1 MARIRRKH
9 YHRLHYE
16 PRKPRLGDY
25 VRAIPVEAH
34 VCILVTALVVSVIL
48 WLNIEGS
55 HLDPDSGA
63 IGPRPCNSHSR
74 ACTSVDAAARFDC
87 HPDPGLSRAS
97 CEWRG
102 CCYLQN
108 ASNEGGPACYFPTGY
123 VGYKMTHW
131 KDSPSGVSLSHM
143 TRVRPSGLPEDAS
156 QINVRAALHTSQI
169 ARLTVTSPED
179 IYRTNVPTVPE
190 KREPASQALGVY
202 TTRMGDVVV
211 YRRSD
216 GQILFE
222 TDIARL
228 VYTPR
233 LVQLVTLVPTMHL
246 YGFGE
251 GRGRLLRDIT
261 QPHAA
266 FNRDLLALNDTRY
279 LFHGSHP
286 FYMGFDRMGASFGVY
301 FRTSAIY
308 EVLGHSMPALTF
320 RSLGS
325 QVDVFVLG
333 GPTPADVVRQYLD
346 VVGRPAMP
354 PLWATGLHAS
364 MPRVPPP
371 TMEEGNHLVP
381 LLSRGNYRVDVAW
394 MPVDITREKCE
405 YTRYFEMSFL
415 RPSLRVVHTLVPTL
429 TEQSP
434 SSPICFL
441 ALMEA
446 KYLGITLHNQT
457 QESLEEQ
464 VPAGNITGHIV
475 DFSAPRY
482 DMYLSKVLKALY
494 LRSPMDGLWL
504 DNNEPTLWTGEPP
517 GGCAM
522 DGWDILP
529 YTPKVLLSEGP
540 LDSGTLCM
548 SQQLGS
554 GPHLL
559 AHNALPYEQAQAAY
573 GVLAQLSGE
582 RPFIVSRASYSGI
595 GKFAGHVIHGL
606 RPTWED
612 LRLSVPMLLTA
623 SLLGM
628 PLSGAELCGDGFTL
642 SSPADQELCVTWF
655 SLAVFYPL
663 LRTSNGELFLRQ
675 PPAFSTAFLSETLD
689 MLDVRFLL
697 RPYLY
702 YLFHRSH
709 VAGDTVMR
717 PLFIE
722 FPSDTETRNIDDQFL
737 WGSGLMIIPILKP
750 LTQKS
755 RLRRAYLP
763 EGTWYN
769 FYNGALVRSSLY
781 GEYWHLYHGSH
792 RVLLLLRGGHVLV
805 TSAPPPFAISPGQGM
820 DYSLR
825 VVLDDNLQAKGSVYC
840 DDGVSL
846 GSYEN
851 GAYGLADVIFH
862 KDTLVVV
869 PRHTGFA
876 CGVVRELRFVGLRSG
891 PELTTLDGVPLH
903 FTTHGNQTVIS
914 NLALPLNETSV
925 LRFQLK
931 NLQTAL
937 APGTRN
943 STGL

>member
-1 MARIRRKH
+1 MFNH
-9 YHRLHYE
+9 
-16 PRKPRLGDY
+16 
-25 VRAIPVEAH
+25 
-34 VCILVTALVVSVIL
+34 S
-48 WLNIEGS
+48 S

-108 ASNEGGPACYFPTGY
+108 ASSEGGPACYFPTGY

-143 TRVRPSGLPEDAS
+143 IRVRPSGLPEDAS

-233 LVQLVTLVPTMHL
+233 LVQLVTLVPTTHL

-251 GRGRLLRDIT
+251 GRGRLLRNIT

-286 FYMGFDRMGASFGVY
+286 FYMGFDRMGTSFGVY

-381 LLSRGNYRVDVAW
+381 LLSRGNYRV
-394 MPVDITREKCE
+394 E
-405 YTRYFEMSFL
+405 
-415 RPSLRVVHTLVPTL
+415 
-429 TEQSP
+429 
-434 SSPICFL
+434 
-441 ALMEA
+441 
-446 KYLGITLHNQT
+446 
-457 QESLEEQ
+457 
-464 VPAGNITGHIV
+464 PAGNITGHIV
-475 DFSAPRY
+475 DSSAPRY

-504 DNNEPTLWTGEPP
+504 DNNEPTLGTGEPP

-529 YTPKVLLSEGP
+529 YTPRVLLSEGP
-540 LDSGTLCM
+540 LDLGTLCM

-606 RPTWED
+606 LPTWED

-663 LRTSNGELFLRQ
+663 LRTSNGELFL
-675 PPAFSTAFLSETLD
+675 
-689 MLDVRFLL
+689 
-697 RPYLY
+697 
-702 YLFHRSH
+702 
-709 VAGDTVMR
+709 
-717 PLFIE
+717 
-722 FPSDTETRNIDDQFL
+722 
-737 WGSGLMIIPILKP
+737 
-750 LTQKS
+750 TQKS

-805 TSAPPPFAISPGQGM
+805 TSAPPPFAIS
-820 DYSLR
+820 
-825 VVLDDNLQAKGSVYC
+825 
-840 DDGVSL
+840 
-846 GSYEN
+846 
-851 GAYGLADVIFH
+851 
-862 KDTLVVV
+862 
-869 PRHTGFA
+869 
-876 CGVVRELRFVGLRSG
+876 
-891 PELTTLDGVPLH
+891 
-903 FTTHGNQTVIS
+903 
-914 NLALPLNETSV
+914 
-925 LRFQLK
+925 
-931 NLQTAL
+931 
-937 APGTRN
+937 
-943 STGL
+943 